1 MKRTFLYFIILFV
14 GVAFYMMNSYEPLRC
29 DDLIYQY
36 YWLNERTIE
45 LQEPVDLSNRIDDF
59 LEAFNSQKNHYV
71 VMNGRF
77 VVHFIVSCFCG
88 FLGRPLFSVLNAI
101 IYVLFFVGCVKLLNF
116 NSIANS
122 TTAIA
127 IIWLGLPI
135 QYILWYSVAFAVNYL
150 WVSTAFIYFF
160 ILLKSILKF
169 DSCKSLYSFVG
180 LFLFGLVFGAMHEG
194 FSLPLSCAI
203 FCFIVINRNMV
214 NRKLLFLALGLW
226 IGTAFVVLAPGTIG
240 RGSGSLS
247 GVNVGDFIFMKLDVL
262 RYSKRLYLLLL
273 LLIVCFFL
281 NKNRCCSFVKQNQ
294 VAILFIVIDFCFVL
308 AIPHYSQRIEFP
320 LELLSLLLSI
330 DLVLNSKFI
339 NKYKMYLC
347 IFSIMLLFAHVPQ
360 TVYYAKMTSKEYL
373 KMMNMYLLSPNGT
386 THYDDIVIPKLFSSY
401 VHRLEDGVERNFIS
415 FVYKK
420 EMHLEK

>member
-1 MKRTFLYFIILFV
+1 MKRSFFYFIMLLV

-45 LQEPVDLSNRIDDF
+45 LQEPIDLNNRIDDF
-59 LEAFNSQKNHYV
+59 FEAYNSQKNHYV

-77 VVHFIVSCFCG
+77 VVHLIVSCFCG
-88 FLGRPLFSVLNAI
+88 FLGRPLFSALNAI
-101 IYVLFFVGCVKLLNF
+101 VYILFLAGCIKLLNF
-116 NSIANS
+116 DSIINS

-160 ILLKSILKF
+160 ILLKSTLKD
-169 DSCKSLYSFVG
+169 DSSKSLFSIVG
-180 LFLFGLVFGAMHEG
+180 SFLFGLVFGAMHEG
-194 FSLPLSCAI
+194 FSLPLSCAL
-203 FCFIVINRNMV
+203 FCFIVINRKII
-214 NRKLLFLALGLW
+214 NRNLLLLAFGLW
-226 IGTAFVVLAPGTIG
+226 IGTSFVVFAPGTIG

-247 GVNVGDFIFMKLDVL
+247 SINVGDFIFLKLDVL
-262 RYSKRLYLLLL
+262 RYSKRMYLLGLL
-273 LLIVCFFL
+273 IIVCFFL
-281 NKNRCCSFVKQNQ
+281 NRNRFGCFVKQNQ
-294 VAILFIVIDFCFVL
+294 VALLFIIFDFCFVL

-330 DLVLNSKFI
+330 NLVLNSNYI
-339 NKYKMYLC
+339 NKFKLYMCTFL
-347 IFSIMLLFAHVPQ
+347 ILILFAHVPQ
-360 TVYYAKMTSKEYL
+360 TVYYANITSKEYTE
-373 KMMNMYLLSPNGT
+373 MMNTYISSPDGV
-386 THYDDIVIPKLFSSY
+386 THYDDIFIPRLFRSY

-420 EMHLEK
+420 EMHIEK